1 MTGRLTVVATPI
13 GNLDDLSPRGAA
25 ALRDADLV
33 LAEDTRHTGRLLA
46 HVGAST
52 PQQAY
57 HDHNEREVA
66 ARVVVR
72 IQEGA
77 TVVLVSDA
85 GTPAVSDPGYRLV
98 AACAAAGV
106 VVDAVPGP
114 SAVLHALVTSGLPTD
129 RFTFEGFLPRKG
141 LSRTDRLAAIAA
153 STGTTVLFASPH
165 RAQSDLQDLAA
176 ACGEDRPAAVGRE
189 LTKLHEETVRGPL
202 AELAERESWRGEL
215 TVVVAGA
222 PDVVD
227 GQAEMNARL
236 EQVTQLVDAGLS
248 RRDAVQAVATLTGTK
263 RRALYEADLW
273 RQ

>member
-1 MTGRLTVVATPI
+1 MSGRLTVVATPI

-46 HVGAST
+46 HVGAAT

-66 ARVVVR
+66 ARVVAR
-72 IQEGA
+72 IQDGA
-77 TVVLVSDA
+77 NVVLVTDA

-98 AACAAAGV
+98 AACAEAGV

-141 LSRTDRLAAIAA
+141 QSRTNRLAAIAA
-153 STGTTVLFASPH
+153 STGTTVLFVSPH
-165 RAQSDLQDLAA
+165 RAQSDLRDLAA
-176 ACGEDRPAAVGRE
+176 ACGADRAAAVGRE
-189 LTKLHEETVRGPL
+189 LTKLHEETVRGTL
-202 AELAERESWRGEL
+202 EELGLRETWRGEL
-215 TVVVAGA
+215 TVVVGGA
-222 PDVVD
+222 PEEVD
-227 GQAEMNARL
+227 DAGEMAARL
-236 EQVTQLVDAGLS
+236 DQVTVLVDVGLS
-248 RRDAVQAVATLTGTK
+248 RRDAVQAVATLTGAK
-263 RRALYEADLW
+263 RRALYEADLA